1 MQVCNHPDLFEGR
14 PIVSAF
20 DSVGIEVQLPSP
32 AMNALEDSVW
42 KRVGLGSLNLVPA
55 EFESLSQWEA
65 ATVRVRAELVLCGCL
80 F

>member
-1 MQVCNHPDLFEGR
+1 MCNHPDLFEGR

-32 AMNALEDSVW
+32 AMKALEDSVW
-42 KRVGLGSLNLVPA
+42 KRVNLGSLNLVPA
-55 EFESLSQWEA
+55 EFECLSQWEA
-65 ATVRVRAELVLCGCL
+65 ATVQVIAELLLCGCV